1 MTVTQNFLRTTKSLK
16 TVQVHDVIHNRWEQ
30 ANTNRD
36 SNSLQ
41 NRERSTQSARLQTR
55 EMVNPPKTQKLS
67 KEKNPKGLNVCD
79 DGVMWLGNERRIK
92 VSMKWLN
99 VI

>member
-1 MTVTQNFLRTTKSLK
+1 MITSSVLLDSNSEFPQFKY
-16 TVQVHDVIHNRWEQ
+16 IHNKWEQ

-36 SNSLQ
+36 SKLTAKQ
-41 NRERSTQSARLQTR
+41 RKDQTESARLQTR

-79 DGVMWLGNERRIK
+79 DGVMWLVE
-92 VSMKWLN
+92 
-99 VI
+99 

>member
-36 SNSLQ
+36 SKLTAKQ
-41 NRERSTQSARLQTR
+41 RKDQTESARLQTR

-92 VSMKWLN
+92 VSMK
-99 VI
+99 

>member
-1 MTVTQNFLRTTKSLK
+1 MITSSVLLDSNSEFPQFKY
-16 TVQVHDVIHNRWEQ
+16 IHNKWEQ

-36 SNSLQ
+36 SKLTAKQ
-41 NRERSTQSARLQTR
+41 RKDQTESARLQTR